1 MQGSEMN
8 VLSTKWVDVM
18 ERTLLRRGT
27 LGRNKG
33 PQSGPL
39 FLVEEGGFDIGIFE
53 VALALHK
60 PSFIL
65 YLQSFCVVFFIC
77 V

>member
-1 MQGSEMN
+1 LNKHQTPAQNHHEPGSGIF
-8 VLSTKWVDVM
+8 V
-18 ERTLLRRGT
+18 
-27 LGRNKG
+27 
-33 PQSGPL
+33 
-39 FLVEEGGFDIGIFE
+39 VEEGGFDIGIFE